1 MEMTWKTMIITANVG
16 PRLRSPSA
24 GGLRDGV
31 DPSVLI
37 VCRGPMIV
45 LEEDNNRLKGC
56 SVGRDF

>member
-1 MEMTWKTMIITANVG
+1 MIIAANVG

-37 VCRGPMIV
+37 VQRGRMTV
-45 LEEDNNRLKGC
+45 LGEDDIRFNGC
-56 SVGRDF
+56 CVGRGF